1 MLERAV
7 LSKFSQ
13 KLSKIAQKTFPDR
26 QFLIRGTGHI
36 LAVRVSHRQQLI
48 AAGLAGFALVWLLCV
63 TAGLAL
69 TLSGEAASHASTQR
83 LEAQL
88 ASRQARLNALIA
100 QNIRIAQQRDAALS
114 QAEAM
119 QDQARRMVQATRQQQ
134 EAAISQIQAS
144 ANARI
149 AALNQQTQV
158 QIAAVEGIIR
168 AAGLDPSRS
177 AANPAAPAGGAA
189 PDGAELLQRDLGQL
203 HALGN
208 MLGQMP
214 LASPV
219 DDISITSGFGYRADP
234 FTGLREFH
242 VGIDLRGPLGAP
254 IYATAPGTVTFAG
267 TETGYG
273 LLVEIDHGYGLS
285 TRYSHLDR
293 ILVQVGEKVGLHQ
306 TVGLMGNTGWSTG
319 PHLLY
324 ETRVDGQPDNPLH
337 FIKVSANDVQN

>member
-1 MLERAV
+1 

-13 KLSKIAQKTFPDR
+13 KLSQTAQTCFPDR
-26 QFLIRGTGHI
+26 QILIRGLGPFQAI
-36 LAVRVSHRQQLI
+36 RISHRQQLVT
-48 AAGLAGFALVWLLCV
+48 AGLAVFAVFWLLSV

-69 TLSGEAASHASTQR
+69 TLSGQAATDARNAR

-88 ASRQARLNALIA
+88 ASRQATLNALIA
-100 QNIRIAQQRDAALS
+100 QNTLIARERDAAFS

-119 QDQARRMVQATRQQQ
+119 QAQARQMTRDAQRNQAS
-134 EAAISQIQAS
+134 AISQIQAS

-149 AALNQQTQV
+149 AALNQQTQA
-158 QIAAVEGIIR
+158 QIAEVEGIIR

-177 AANPAAPAGGAA
+177 AANPPPASAGT
-189 PDGAELLQRDLGQL
+189 PDGAELLQRDLGHL

-208 MLGQMP
+208 LLGQMP

-219 DDISITSGFGYRADP
+219 ADISITSGFGYRADP

-242 VGIDLRGPLGAP
+242 VGIDLRGPIGAP
-254 IYATAPGTVTFAG
+254 VHATAPGIVVFAG
-267 TETGYG
+267 WETGYG
-273 LLVEIDHGYGLS
+273 QLVEIDHGYGLS
-285 TRYSHLDR
+285 TRYSHLDK
-293 ILVQVGEKVGLHQ
+293 ILVQVGQKVALHQ

-324 ETRVDGQPDNPLH
+324 ETRVDGQPDDPLN